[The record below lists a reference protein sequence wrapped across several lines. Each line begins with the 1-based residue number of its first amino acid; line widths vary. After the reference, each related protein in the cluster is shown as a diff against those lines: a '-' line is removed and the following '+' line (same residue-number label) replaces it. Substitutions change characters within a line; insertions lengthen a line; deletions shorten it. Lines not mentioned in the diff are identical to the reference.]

1 MKTFLISSLFFG
13 LSLAATSRSN
23 NINIQL
29 YDSTNFRGTS
39 KTIHGYEYDLKLLG
53 FDNKAKS
60 AIANGIWIMYEDPSF
75 NRNLKLKDLG
85 KIGGK
90 VSSIRYSGDE
100 SFDTNSINFYEGA
113 GFMGI
118 EQYFFKDAPSM
129 DYDNFGKSIILTG
142 CKPWTLYEKK
152 NYSGSRLCVYP
163 ASLSSPC
170 KPGFFETPLP
180 LEISATKFPV

>member
-1 MKTFLISSLFFG
+1 
-13 LSLAATSRSN
+13 
-23 NINIQL
+23 
-29 YDSTNFRGTS
+29 
-39 KTIHGYEYDLKLLG
+39 
-53 FDNKAKS
+53 
-60 AIANGIWIMYEDPSF
+60 MYEDPSF
-75 NRNLKLKDLG
+75 NRGQYNKQVSYAWGKNLKLKDLG

-152 NYSGSRLCVYP
+152 NYSG
-163 ASLSSPC
+163 
-170 KPGFFETPLP
+170 
-180 LEISATKFPV
+180 